1 MHRSCTVDEFRKHA
15 NELSQDHIGSTA
27 PMPANF
33 VEAEYWRQRS
43 MSSGKPFY
51 VEYGNDV
58 EGSAFLK
65 SDVPSVAGTRWNLQ
79 VQNVLMT
86 TKFFL
91 SNFLEMLFQ

>member
-1 MHRSCTVDEFRKHA
+1 
-15 NELSQDHIGSTA
+15 
-27 PMPANF
+27 MPPNF

-43 MSSGKPFY
+43 MPNGKPFY

-79 VQNVLMT
+79 VHGVLT
-86 TKFFL
+86 AVSLFL
-91 SNFLEMLFQ
+91 CVILEYVVSSCRIH